1 MKTGDELLGLIQD
14 KGYRPLSDEE
24 LVQKFKYKGKEAAEL
39 MILLDSLS
47 EEGLIFKTK
56 KGKYVLPEKLD
67 LVVGTLSKHKK
78 GFGFLI
84 PDTDKE
90 GDIFIGVRGI
100 NGAMHGDKAVVHLVQ
115 LKDRSRSREG
125 EVISIIRRGNT
136 EIIGTLQTQKNYG
149 FVIPEDKRISDDLF
163 VEAVNFGGAESGDL
177 VVVKI
182 IRWPANGKNAEGKIV
197 EIIGR
202 SGDSG
207 NPIKGLIRQYHL
219 TEEYPHK
226 ALAEADK
233 IVPGIDPEEM
243 TGRRDLRNQTIIT
256 IDGADA
262 MDLDDAVGVQK
273 LTSGNYKLGVHI
285 ADVTHYVKE
294 ESNLDQEALNRG
306 CSVYLIDKV
315 IPMLPKAISN
325 GICSLNPK
333 VDRLTLS
340 IEMEIDPEGKVL
352 SHDIFES
359 IIKTSERMV
368 YTDVSDILE
377 HQDQRL
383 IKQYQPIYKDLLLME
398 ELAAVLRRKREDR
411 GSLDFDF
418 DESYITLNSEG
429 IPISVEISERRT
441 ANHMIEE
448 FMLKANEVIAEIF
461 FWMEIPF
468 VYRVHEKPS
477 AEKMMEFQ
485 KFILNFGYHL
495 KGNPE
500 SIHTKALNEII
511 KQVAGKPEE
520 HVISIVMLRSMKKAI
535 YSTDCD
541 GHFGLGVKYYCHFT
555 SPIRR
560 YPDLIIHRIIKETLS
575 SGMSEKRVKE
585 MKAKTELAARLA
597 SDKEKIAEELEREVE
612 KMKKVEYISY
622 HIGELYS
629 GIISGVVQS
638 GFFVEL
644 LNTIEGMVRA
654 DSIMDDYYRFEP
666 EKYRLIGDRTKKS
679 YSIGDKVRIKV
690 LRADLDNREIDFELV
705 KEK

>member
-1 MKTGDELLGLIQD
+1 MKTEDEILSIIGD
-14 KGYRPLSDEE
+14 KAYRPLSEE
-24 LVQKFKYKGKEAAEL
+24 EFVQKFKYKGKEAAEFLTL
-39 MILLDSLS
+39 MDALKDD
-47 EEGLIFKTK
+47 GLIFKTK
-56 KGKYVLPEKLD
+56 KGKYVLPAKLD

-84 PDTDKE
+84 PDTDEE

-100 NGAMHGDKAVVHLVQ
+100 NGAMHGDKAVVHLVSSR
-115 LKDRSRSREG
+115 DRSRSREG
-125 EVISIIRRGNT
+125 EVVNILRRVNT
-136 EIIGTLQTQKNYG
+136 EIIGTLQTQKKYG
-149 FVIPEDKRISDDLF
+149 FVIPEDKRISDDVF
-163 VEAVNFGGAESGDL
+163 IEDINFKGASSGDL
-177 VVVKI
+177 VVAKI
-182 IRWPANGKNAEGKIV
+182 IKWPGKGKNAEGKII

-207 NPIKGLIRQYHL
+207 NAIKGLIRQYHL

-226 ALAEADK
+226 ALVEADK
-233 IVPGIDPEEM
+233 TPSVIDPREID
-243 TGRRDLRNQTIIT
+243 GRRDLRDQIIIT

-262 MDLDDAVGVQK
+262 KDLDDAVSVQK
-273 LTSGNYKLGVHI
+273 LSDGNYKLGVHI
-285 ADVTHYVKE
+285 ADVTHYVNE
-294 ESNLDQEALNRG
+294 DSNLDLEALNRG

-315 IPMLPKAISN
+315 IPMLPKSLSN

-340 IEMEIDPEGKVL
+340 IEMEIDQEGKVL

-359 IIKTSERMV
+359 VIRTTERMV

-377 HQDQRL
+377 HQDHKL
-383 IKQYQPIYKDLLLME
+383 IDQYQTIYKELLLMQ
-398 ELAAVLRRKREDR
+398 ELALILRKKREDR
-411 GSLDFDF
+411 GSIDFDF
-418 DESYITLNSEG
+418 DESYITLNAEG
-429 IPISVEISERRT
+429 IPISVEISERRS
-441 ANHMIEE
+441 ANRLIEE
-448 FMLKANEVIAEIF
+448 FMLKANEVIAEVF
-461 FWMEIPF
+461 FWMEVPF

-477 AEKMMEFQ
+477 AERMAEFQ
-485 KFILNFGYHL
+485 KFIMNFGYHL

-500 SIHTKALNEII
+500 TIHTKALNEII
-511 KQVAGKPEE
+511 KQVIGKPEE

-535 YSTDCD
+535 YSTDCG

-575 SGMSEKRVKE
+575 SGMNEKRVKE
-585 MKAKTELAARLA
+585 VKTKTELAARLA

-612 KMKKVEYISY
+612 KMKKAEYMSY
-622 HIGELYS
+622 HIGEIYS

-644 LNTIEGMVRA
+644 SNTIEGMVRA
-654 DSIMDDYYRFEP
+654 DSIMDDYYRFEA
-666 EKYRLIGDRTKKS
+666 EKYRLVGDRTKKT
-679 YSIGDKVRIKV
+679 YGIGDKVKIKV
-690 LRADLDNREIDFELV
+690 LRVDLENREIDFELT